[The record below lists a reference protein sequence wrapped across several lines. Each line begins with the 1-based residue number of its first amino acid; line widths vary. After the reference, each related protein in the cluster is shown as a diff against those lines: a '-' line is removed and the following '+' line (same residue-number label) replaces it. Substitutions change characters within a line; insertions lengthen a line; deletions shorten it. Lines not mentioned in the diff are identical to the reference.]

1 MKMTADFTISQSK
14 FWLRL
19 INKIGWNWFTLVDK
33 LFVMVTVFEKH
44 PNVCKPEACG
54 QTMLPVSQK
63 LIEKAKIENFRCDI
77 LSDFQTLCMVL

>member
-54 QTMLPVSQK
+54 QTMLPERSVLIGQK
-63 LIEKAKIENFRCDI
+63 LVKMPKFKCDI
-77 LSDFQTLCMVL
+77 LSYF